1 MPTIYKLFSFLLLFS
16 LLAVQGCVPVA
27 IGYMAHKLSE
37 AKTES
42 AEKAQRS
49 ADLRTYT
56 TYRTDMERINLDREK
71 AGFKPRPIMTQEEW
85 ISAQTAG
92 RPAIA
97 PASTPVT
104 PAPTPTPVAVNQES
118 ASK

>member
-1 MPTIYKLFSFLLLFS
+1 M
-16 LLAVQGCVPVA
+16 QGCLAAAV
-27 IGYMAHKLSE
+27 GYGAYKISE

-49 ADLRTYT
+49 TDLATYT
-56 TYRTDMERINLDREK
+56 KYRTEMERINLDREK
-71 AGFKPRPIMTQEEW
+71 CGLKPSPIMTQEEW

-97 PASTPVT
+97 PASAS
-104 PAPTPTPVAVNQES
+104 APEQKTAPKTEAQ
-118 ASK
+118 